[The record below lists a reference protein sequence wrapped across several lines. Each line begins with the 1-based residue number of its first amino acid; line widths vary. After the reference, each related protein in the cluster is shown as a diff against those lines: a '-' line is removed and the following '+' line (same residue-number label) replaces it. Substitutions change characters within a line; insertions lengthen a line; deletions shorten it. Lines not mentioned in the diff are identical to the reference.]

1 MCEAR
6 EDSGGKKSEET
17 GWGGVRMGLCGSRA
31 DGKRTVRSTPSISS
45 IEKPE
50 INIMFCMLRVL
61 ARVTV
66 TLACVCVYLHP
77 LS

>member
-1 MCEAR
+1 
-6 EDSGGKKSEET
+6 
-17 GWGGVRMGLCGSRA
+17 MGLCGSRA

-66 TLACVCVYLHP
+66 ALACVCVYLHP

>member
-1 MCEAR
+1 MCVRQEKTV
-6 EDSGGKKSEET
+6 GGKKVKI
-17 GWGGVRMGLCGSRA
+17 WGGERMGLCGSRA